1 MKIFILVFLLCI
13 ISQFCPAKTLPVEFF
28 SQLPDVSSLS
38 LSPDGNKLVSLIRVD
53 IPEKKGVA
61 VQTTDLKTKAAK
73 ILLFLDNSEYIIYRI
88 YWKDNKTILVH
99 AFAAVDQKSWGH
111 GQRSKYKVRVTR
123 LLFVDSETGN
133 VTKPFTPM
141 FLSKFELPPVDQDT
155 VIDTLP
161 DDHNHVLMSLYGTI
175 YKVDIHKGTSSV
187 YFTSSNYFFPTIT
200 DTEHR
205 LRAGYHYPKDGMTIV
220 RYLDLASN
228 TWKDFS
234 KQKGV
239 FSDDEITIL
248 GFGNNPNEMYFSAYH
263 EDRLAVFT
271 TDLTDPKLTRK
282 LILADKKYDIS
293 GSLIYDAS
301 EKNVI
306 GITGLENGGTHFID
320 PELSKMQSRIHKALP
335 NTQNY
340 LYSLTSDKNKFIV
353 FSTSATESGTYYLG
367 QRSPLKLEAIAFKY
381 KNLAPDVLSPVTHI
395 EYKARDGLA
404 IEAFLTLPKD
414 KPAKNLPTLMFP
426 HGGPIAR
433 DNAAFDYWSQFFA
446 NKGYAVLQMN
456 FRGSSGQGL
465 AHRNAGLAKWG
476 KEMQDDIEDGARHLI
491 AQGIADPKSIAIVG
505 ASYGGYAAL
514 MGAVKTPDFYR
525 CAISVAGV
533 SNVYELVLDT
543 RAFWSTYNV
552 VDEQIGTGA
561 KNLKD
566 ISPVNHVDKIKVPI
580 LLIHGEDD
588 RQVDIKHSIQMR
600 DNLLKAGKQVEFL
613 SLPAEDHYLSNEKN
627 RIDTFKAMDTFLGK
641 CLPTTPPQ

>member
-1 MKIFILVFLLCI
+1 MKNILFIFVLYSF
-13 ISQFCPAKTLPVEFF
+13 SQFCSANILSADFF

-61 VQTTDLKTKAAK
+61 LQTTDLKTNVTK
-73 ILLFLDNSEYIIYRI
+73 ILLFVDNSEYVINRI
-88 YWKDNKTILVH
+88 YWKDNRTILAH
-99 AFAAVDQKSWGH
+99 GFAAIDQKSWGH

-123 LLFVDSETGN
+123 LLFVDSETGS
-133 VTKPFTPM
+133 VTKPFTKM
-141 FLSKFELPPVDQDT
+141 FLSQFELPPLDQDT

-161 DDHNHVLMSLYGTI
+161 DDPDHILMSLYKNV
-175 YKVDIHKGTSSV
+175 YKVNIHKGTTDI
-187 YFTSSNYFFPTIT
+187 YYAPKENFWPTIT
-200 DTEHR
+200 DTQHR
-205 LRAGYHYPKDGMTIV
+205 LRAGYHYTTEGVITTRFFD
-220 RYLDLASN
+220 LDTNS
-228 TWKDFS
+228 WKDFS
-234 KQKGV
+234 NQKGV
-239 FSDDEITIL
+239 FSDEDITVL
-248 GFGNNPNEMYFSAYH
+248 GFGKKPNEMYFSAYH
-263 EDRLAVFT
+263 DDRLAIFT
-271 TDLTDPKLTRK
+271 VDLKDPNLKRNLV
-282 LILADKKYDIS
+282 LSDKQYDIS
-293 GSLIYDAS
+293 GSLIYDAN
-301 EKNVI
+301 EKDVI
-306 GITGLENGGTHFID
+306 GISGLENGGTHFFD
-320 PELSKMQSRIHKALP
+320 PELAKIQSRIDKALP

-353 FSTSATESGTYYLG
+353 FTTGATESGTYYLG
-367 QRSPLKLEAIAFKY
+367 QRSPLKLEPIALKY
-381 KNLAPDVLSPVTHI
+381 KNLAPNILSPVTPV
-395 EYKARDGLA
+395 EYKARDGLT

-433 DNAAFDYWSQFFA
+433 DNAAFDYWTQFFA
-446 NKGYAVLQMN
+446 NRGYAVLQMN
-456 FRGSSGQGL
+456 FRGSAGQGL
-465 AHRNAGLAKWG
+465 SHRNAGLAKWG
-476 KEMQDDIEDGARHLI
+476 KEMQDDIEDGARYLI
-491 AQGIADPKSIAIVG
+491 EKGIADQKSIAIVG

-533 SNVYELVLDT
+533 SNVYELVLDN
-543 RAFWSTYNV
+543 RAFWMSYNV

-566 ISPVNHVDKIKVPI
+566 ISPVNHADKIKVPI

-588 RQVDIKHSIQMR
+588 RQVDIKHSVQMR

-641 CLPTTPPQ
+641 CLPTTSLQ

>member
-61 VQTTDLKTKAAK
+61 LQTTDLKTNATK
-73 ILLFLDNSEYIIYRI
+73 ILLFVDNSEYIINRI
-88 YWKDNKTILVH
+88 YWKDNRTILAH
-99 AFAAVDQKSWGH
+99 GFAAIDQKSWGH

-123 LLFVDSETGN
+123 LLFVDSETGK
-133 VTKPFTPM
+133 VTKPFTKM
-141 FLSKFELPPVDQDT
+141 FLSQFELPPLDQDT

-161 DDHNHVLMSLYGTI
+161 DDPDHILMSLYKNV
-175 YKVDIHKGTSSV
+175 YKVNIHKGTTDI
-187 YFTSSNYFFPTIT
+187 YYAPKENFWPTIT
-200 DTEHR
+200 DTQHR
-205 LRAGYHYPKDGMTIV
+205 LRAGYHYTTEGVITV
-220 RYLDLASN
+220 RFFDLDTNS
-228 TWKDFS
+228 WKDFS
-234 KQKGV
+234 RQKGV
-239 FSDDEITIL
+239 FSDEDITIL
-248 GFGNNPNEMYFSAYH
+248 GFGRNPNEMFFSAYH
-263 EDRLAVFT
+263 DDRLAIFT
-271 TDLTDPKLTRK
+271 ADLKDPNLKRNLV
-282 LILADKKYDIS
+282 LSDKQYDIS
-293 GSLIYDAS
+293 GSLIYDAND
-301 EKNVI
+301 KDVI
-306 GITGLENGGTHFID
+306 GISGLENGGTHFFD
-320 PELSKMQSRIHKALP
+320 PELAKIQSRIDKALP

-340 LYSLTSDKNKFIV
+340 LYSLTSDKNRFIV
-353 FSTSATESGTYYLG
+353 FSTGATESGTYYLG
-367 QRSPLKLEAIAFKY
+367 QRSPLKLEAIALKY
-381 KNLAPDVLSPVTHI
+381 KNLAPNILSPVTPV
-395 EYKARDGLA
+395 EYKSRDGLT
-404 IEAFLTLPKD
+404 IEAFLTLPKN

-433 DNAAFDYWSQFFA
+433 DNAAFDYWTQFFA
-446 NKGYAVLQMN
+446 NRGYAVLQMN
-456 FRGSSGQGL
+456 FRGSAGQGL
-465 AHRNAGLAKWG
+465 SHRNAGLAKWG
-476 KEMQDDIEDGARHLI
+476 KEMQDDIEDGARYLI
-491 AQGIADPKSIAIVG
+491 EKGIADQKAIAIVG

-533 SNVYELVLDT
+533 SNVYELVLDN
-543 RAFWSTYNV
+543 RAFWMSYNV

-566 ISPVNHVDKIKVPI
+566 ISPVNQVDKIKVPI

-641 CLPTTPPQ
+641 CLPTTSPQ